1 MKESK
6 KGAESVEDQRVIE
19 ELKKLDTITKTQQQT
34 NDDIVLNHLRSM
46 DLRFQNT
53 EVRKRQ
59 HTCLAKDVPVDQ
71 LPNFSQSVTLGSL
84 RLGLKAILE
93 MDKEDK
99 SLERYKKSL
108 LGESEQSDI
117 REGEPPEVEFVKIE
131 IITPGRPGG
140 NIILDFEV
148 KN

>member
-108 LGESEQSDI
+108 LGEFPSLLSLSPKQHQRSSLSRLRSSHLEDQAA
-117 REGEPPEVEFVKIE
+117 
-131 IITPGRPGG
+131 
-140 NIILDFEV
+140 ILFLTS
-148 KN
+148 K